1 MSLIGN
7 VFVCSVAALL
17 QLSQSSI
24 EIRCSQDPQ
33 QGKPSSR
40 TATIH
45 QLTSQLVANYFDDND
60 NDNNY
65 SCIITLCLIHT

>member
-45 QLTSQLVANYFDDND
+45 QLTSQLVANYFDNCTVSLS
-60 NDNNY
+60 NFLKEN
-65 SCIITLCLIHT
+65 LILTVN